1 MDEPPVT
8 FYMMAGARKGQASPL
23 NRQMTSANWP
33 PAYREVRYF
42 LSPDLKLATTA
53 PTAPVAKVSYKFD
66 PANPVTTFGGANLT
80 FLDGHAQFF
89 RRDYLMNS
97 TSGREEKFLSDV
109 IWNPNRD
116 RY

>member
-1 MDEPPVT
+1 L
-8 FYMMAGARKGQASPL
+8 ALRHGLG
-23 NRQMTSANWP
+23 NR
-33 PAYREVRYF
+33 
-42 LSPDLKLATTA
+42 
-53 PTAPVAKVSYKFD
+53 
-66 PANPVTTFGGANLT
+66 GGANLT